1 MLDEESAM
9 NTARIRAEARELHSP
24 RMGMEAKN

>member
-9 NTARIRAEARELHSP
+9 NTARIRAEARELNSP
-24 RMGMEAKN
+24 LLKPII

>member
-24 RMGMEAKN
+24 RMEAKN